1 MRIAV
6 VGPGGLGGR
15 YAVLLAQA
23 GEEVSVIARGT
34 HLEAIREKGLTLR
47 RFEEEVATVKMPAT
61 DDPGEVGPVDLVLFC
76 VKAYDL
82 ESAATRALPL
92 VAEHTVILPIQNGV
106 TIGTSLR
113 QVVGENA
120 VLGGATYADGTIVEP
135 GVITHGHIEAPI
147 LFGELEGGESERTAI
162 IQTTFDNAGLQ
173 AEARTDISVVLW
185 EKFVAVC
192 ATAGV
197 LAVLRL
203 PLGTAFEIPECGEL
217 LLGVMREVEALSHA
231 KGIGLEKGIAD
242 RQFTYLRDKVPPST
256 RSSQLNDILNGRR
269 LELEYLN
276 GAAVRL
282 GEELGVPT
290 PLNRFCYAALKPHV
304 DGAPDRK

>member
-15 YAVLLAQA
+15 YAVVLARS
-23 GEEVSVIARGT
+23 GEEVSVIARGA

-61 DDPGEVGPVDLVLFC
+61 DNPGEVGPVDLVLFC

-82 ESAATRALPL
+82 ESAATTALPL
-92 VAEHTVILPIQNGV
+92 IGENTVVLPIQNGV
-106 TIGTSLR
+106 TIGASLR
-113 QVVGENA
+113 QVVGESA
-120 VLGGATYADGTIVEP
+120 VIGGATYADGTVVEP

-147 LFGELEGGESERTAI
+147 LFGELEGGQSERTAT

-173 AEARTDISVVLW
+173 AEVRADIPVVLW

-203 PLGTAFEIPECGEL
+203 PLGTAFEIPQCGEL
-217 LLGVMREVEALSHA
+217 LLGVMREIEALSHA
-231 KGIGLEKGIAD
+231 AGIGLEEGIAD
-242 RQFTYLRDKVPPST
+242 RQFAYLRDKVPPST

-290 PLNRFCYAALKPHV
+290 PLNRFCYAALKPHLG
-304 DGAPDRK
+304 GAPDCE